1 MMMGSLFRRGFVVVI
16 LLLAVSS
23 CGSSFA
29 PQPKRSAFDTT
40 AFLAYPGATYT
51 DEYHLGK
58 PPGRDLEN
66 RPTSDGGT
74 YYYRSYKLAR
84 PLSKEEF
91 WDWVYTTKL
100 PTGWRITVR
109 HDGRIPDGTAQGVEI
124 TDGSGMSGGSM
135 VYERNDHFGYEIN
148 RIWFGTEQSRDEKEL
163 GVVTAYGALFQVW
176 GNCPKG
182 HNCGTIPP

>member
-1 MMMGSLFRRGFVVVI
+1 MMMGSLFRRGFVVVA

-66 RPTSDGGT
+66 RPTRDGGT
-74 YYYRSYKLAR
+74 YYYRLYTLAHPVSR
-84 PLSKEEF
+84 QEF
-91 WDWVYTTKL
+91 WDWVYTTRL
-100 PTGWRITVR
+100 PPGWRVIKR
-109 HDGRIPDGTAQGVEI
+109 HDGRIPDGTTKGIEV
-124 TDGSGMSGGSM
+124 TDGTGMDGGDM
-135 VYERNDHFGYEIN
+135 VYEAKDHFGYAVN
-148 RIWFGTEQSRDEKEL
+148 RIRVGDGQTRDEKEL
-163 GVVTAYGALFQVW
+163 DLVSSYGAEFQVW
-176 GNCPKG
+176 GDCPKG
-182 HNCGTIPP
+182 HNCGTIPR